1 MDFKKL
7 PFWGQFAVVAAMAA
21 VLVGVA
27 WYAYPNFEEMA
38 AKNEADRD
46 KLEGLQTEI
55 RKGQAIE
62 AKLPE
67 FEREI
72 ANLRAKLDDLLA
84 ILPTEPETGELLK
97 WVKNLADQ
105 SNLELKQFNPGG
117 LKPVEFYK
125 EFPIQMQIEGDYH
138 DLGVFFDRAPGV
150 RLIQVSPPRRSSTT
164 TKREGSNEAETP
176 AVARSRRGAEPP
188 ASRRRWV
195 HRRRG
200 GPGARAGRRAADS
213 DSRS

>member
-38 AKNEADRD
+38 AKNLADRD

-72 ANLRAKLDDLLA
+72 TNLQAKLDDLLA

-138 DLGVFFDRAPGV
+138 DLGVFFDRVSKYSRIINVNNV
-150 RLIQVSPPRRSSTT
+150 RIAANKSNRGSISSSFTATT
-164 TKREGSNEAETP
+164 FVYDDK
-176 AVARSRRGAEPP
+176 
-188 ASRRRWV
+188 
-195 HRRRG
+195 G
-200 GPGARAGRRAADS
+200 GGQQ
-213 DSRS
+213 